1 MNRCAFVI
9 RYSLV
14 AIFSITTAHAQ
25 ITLDN
30 GQTTV
35 VDTPQVDRFEVRDSA
50 TSDATTL
57 QVADGGTVTALG
69 SLSQAGVRL
78 FDKSVLEVDGGIVS
92 ANDDGF
98 SRAVVA
104 FNDTTVN
111 LLRGEIRAGT
121 ANDAVGIDTFN
132 NAVVNIFGGEV
143 VGGTEAGA
151 APIQAEDRSVINIFG
166 GVVRGSIADA
176 GVGGAIELR
185 EATTLNLHGGEIIDA
200 IGFEGQGFGLTLT
213 MGTSGFDIRE
223 GPVANLFGTS
233 FLLDGQ
239 PVAFGELGVDE
250 GELTVNY
257 LGGESTTFS
266 YRQNPFVGGGTIN
279 LIEVAVPEPTGV
291 CLALISSCYLMT
303 MRTTRGRV
311 TDANSTAINA

>member
-1 MNRCAFVI
+1 MNRCTFLVHSA
-9 RYSLV
+9 LV
-14 AIFSITTAHAQ
+14 ATFSITAVHAQ

-30 GQTTV
+30 GQTTII
-35 VDTPQVDRFEVRDSA
+35 DTPQVDRFEVRDSA
-50 TSDATTL
+50 SSDTTTL
-57 QVADGGTVTALG
+57 QVVDGGTVAALG

-78 FDKSVLEVDGGIVS
+78 FDKSILEVDGGIVS

-104 FNDTTVN
+104 FDDTTVN
-111 LLRGEIRAGT
+111 LRGGEIRGGT
-121 ANDAVGIDTFN
+121 ANDAVGIDTFS
-132 NAVVNIFGGEV
+132 NAVVNIFGGSV
-143 VGGTEAGA
+143 AGGTEAGA
-151 APIQAEDRSVINIFG
+151 APIQAEDRSVINVFG
-166 GVVRGSIADA
+166 GVIRGSIADE
-176 GVGGAIELR
+176 GVNGAIELR

-200 IGFEGQGFGLTLT
+200 IGFEDQGFGLTLT

-239 PVAFGELGVDE
+239 PVGFGELGVNE

-257 LGGESTTFS
+257 PGGESTTFT

-279 LIEVAVPEPTGV
+279 LIEVPVPEPACA
-291 CLALISSCYLMT
+291 CLAIINCCYLMISRNT
-303 MRTTRGRV
+303 RCSIKAASSTT
-311 TDANSTAINA
+311 INA